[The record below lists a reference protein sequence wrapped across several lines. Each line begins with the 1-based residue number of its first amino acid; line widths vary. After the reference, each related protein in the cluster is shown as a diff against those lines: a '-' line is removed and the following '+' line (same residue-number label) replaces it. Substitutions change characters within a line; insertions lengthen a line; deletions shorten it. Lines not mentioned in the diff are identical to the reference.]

1 MRHYNFYNTSKFTFE
16 TLLAYPKNIAS
27 NFRDYLNG
35 FSENVRDDLEQMK
48 LEDQIATNRKMKL
61 FN

>member
-1 MRHYNFYNTSKFTFE
+1 MRRYNFYNTSKFTFE
-16 TLLAYPKNIAS
+16 TLLADPKNIAS

-48 LEDQIATNRKMKL
+48 FEDQIATNRKMKL